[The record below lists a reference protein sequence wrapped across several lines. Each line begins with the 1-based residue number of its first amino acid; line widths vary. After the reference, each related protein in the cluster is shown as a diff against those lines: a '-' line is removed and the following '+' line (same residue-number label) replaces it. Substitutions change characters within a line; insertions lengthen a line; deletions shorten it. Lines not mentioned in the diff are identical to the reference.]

1 MGDLRKADK
10 RESICPLCGEDTGN
24 RVRKL
29 YGNSV
34 CQKCYV
40 GFARRRHLAF
50 IVDNALG
57 GLLLLVLLG
66 SVGLAFTL
74 MEPVSRLQWTYVDK
88 SGNPI
93 ADARFFDA
101 GPFSEG
107 VAPVRV
113 STEHLWGY
121 VDRAGRFVIPPRP
134 AVSARLFSEGL
145 ALVEGLEKAASYI
158 DKTGE
163 VVINPPPG
171 YRLDLPEVTWGGM
184 IGKVSEDALWA
195 SSEFFSEGLAPVVVD
210 QYWGYIDRTG
220 TVVIKP
226 QFDRAKWFAEGL
238 APAQRDDMWGYI
250 DKTGKVVIP
259 CQFYAARPFSEGLA
273 AVMVRQSPAGIV
285 DEDRWVYVDKA
296 GHTVGPDFMDVTE
309 FAEGLAV
316 VQLIEGRWDYID
328 KTGHTT
334 IDPQF
339 VRAKPF
345 SERLAA
351 VETIQERWDY
361 INRTG
366 ETVISSKFTSAETFR
381 DGQAA
386 IRLGEKW
393 GYIGKRGEIAI
404 PPQFDEVTDFH
415 EGIAAVRKTGKMARL
430 IDLENRTEDEFGLG
444 PVAWFANL
452 VGLLVWLC
460 KDGLRGYSPG
470 KAIVGVQVLD
480 VASRKPTGL
489 WASFKRNLPLVI
501 PFMVLIV
508 AFQLLRGPRTG
519 DRWAHTRV
527 IWRKYID
534 KAPFSFGTVP

>member
-1 MGDLRKADK
+1 MLKEAYMGDLRKADK

-24 RVRKL
+24 KVRKL

-113 STEHLWGY
+113 STESLWGY

-134 AVSARLFSEGL
+134 AVFARPFSEGL
-145 ALVEGLEKAASYI
+145 ALVYGLGYI

-163 VVINPPPG
+163 VVI
-171 YRLDLPEVTWGGM
+171 
-184 IGKVSEDALWA
+184 SEHRDFWL
-195 SSEFFSEGLAPVVVD
+195 SESFSEGLTPVHVG
-210 QYWGYIDRTG
+210 QHWGYIDRTG
-220 TVVIKP
+220 TVVIKQ
-226 QFDRAKWFAEGL
+226 QFDFANSFAEGL
-238 APAQRDDMWGYI
+238 APVQRDDMWGYI

-273 AVMVRQSPAGIV
+273 AVQVRRSQAGTFA
-285 DEDRWVYVDKA
+285 EDRWVYVDEA
-296 GHTVGPDFMDVTE
+296 GHPVGPEFTYVTD
-309 FAEGLAV
+309 FAEGLAAV
-316 VQLIEGRWDYID
+316 RDIEGRWVYID
-328 KTGHTT
+328 KTAHTT
-334 IDPQF
+334 IDAQF
-339 VRAKPF
+339 GEARPF
-345 SERLAA
+345 SEGLAA
-351 VETIQERWDY
+351 VASSEYTWGYINNVGETI
-361 INRTG
+361 TG
-366 ETVISSKFTSAETFR
+366 SKFARAETFR
-381 DGQAA
+381 DGRAA
-386 IRLGEKW
+386 IMLGGKW
-393 GYIGKRGEIAI
+393 GYLGKRGEIVI

-415 EGIAAVRKTGKMARL
+415 EGIAAVRKIGNMARL
-430 IDLENRTEDEFGLG
+430 IDLEHRTEDEFGLG
-444 PVAWFANL
+444 PVACIANL

-470 KAIVGVQVLD
+470 KAMAGVQVLD
-480 VASRKPTGL
+480 VASRKPAGL
-489 WASFKRNLPLVI
+489 WASFKRNLPLAI

-519 DRWAHTRV
+519 DRWARTRV
-527 IWRKYID
+527 VWRKYID